1 MTDPEKLRLLA
12 ALQDKQDADRGMYD
26 RTEVQD
32 DLRRIAD
39 WIEARANPNI
49 LAAARSRYSE
59 AVRFTFTQKQWDE
72 IMEETRQ
79 IVAAALTPPGDTD
92 E

>member
-12 ALQDKQDADRGMYD
+12 ALQDKQDADRGVYD

-49 LAAARSRYSE
+49 EAAHRAMRALMPRE
-59 AVRFTFTQKQWDE
+59 WEREPFPKAFAE
-72 IMEETRQ
+72 IIIE
-79 IVAAALTPPGDTD
+79 AALTPLGDT

>member
-1 MTDPEKLRLLA
+1 MSELQA
-12 ALQDKQDADRGMYD
+12 ALETSIFVDIALP
-26 RTEVQD
+26 TEE
-32 DLRRIAD
+32 RRHQAKVVATLK
-39 WIEARANPNI
+39 EAARLVANPNI

-79 IVAAALTPPGDTD
+79 IVAAALTPPEDK
-92 E
+92 